1 MTAAPETAVDGGV
14 PPPLLEVV
22 NLSKHFP
29 GVQALQGINLDVRR
43 GEVHVLLGENGA
55 GKSTLVK
62 ILTGAQQRD
71 AGQIL
76 WQGES
81 VEITDPHHAQ
91 ELGISVIYQEFNL
104 VPYMTVAEN
113 IFLGREPVRRG
124 FLDRGRMLQDGGAI
138 LDDLGISIGPAT
150 RVSELG
156 VAEQQMTE
164 IAKALSLEAELL
176 IMDEPTATL
185 TEREIE
191 RLFIAIR
198 RLRKRGVS
206 IIYISHRLNE
216 VRQVGDRVTVL
227 RDGRK
232 VATLD
237 TADAT
242 VDQMIHLMVGHDLR
256 EQYPKQ
262 QVDIGAEVLRVEGLN
277 RAGVLHD
284 IAFSLRRGEI
294 LGLAGLV
301 GAGRTELA
309 RAIFGADPID
319 SGSIFVHGQPVSI
332 TSPAAAIRHGI
343 GLVPED
349 RKAQGLLLDHSV
361 VHNITLPSLGR
372 LFAGLAFLSPRIEA
386 KIAQRY
392 IRDLR
397 IRTPSEERMVRFLS
411 GGNQQKVVIA
421 KWLCSQSDVLIFDE
435 PTRGIDVGAKV
446 EVFQLMTDLARRGA
460 GIIMISSDLLEELA
474 MSDRILVMRGG
485 RIVGQLD
492 HAEASQQR
500 VLSLAFGEG
509 MAVGT

>member
-1 MTAAPETAVDGGV
+1 VTVSGPGVDGV
-14 PPPLLEVV
+14 AAPPLLEVRG
-22 NLSKHFP
+22 LSKEFP
-29 GVQALQGINLDVRR
+29 GVQALQAVDFDVRR

-62 ILTGAQQRD
+62 ILTGAQPKD
-71 AGQIL
+71 AG
-76 WQGES
+76 
-81 VEITDPHHAQ
+81 EIRWRGQPVDIADPHRAQ

-113 IFLGREPVRRG
+113 IFLGREPVSHG
-124 FLDRGRMLQDGGAI
+124 LLDRGRMLREAAAI
-138 LDDLGISIGPAT
+138 LADLGVNVPPT
-150 RVSELG
+150 MRVSELG
-156 VAEQQMTE
+156 IAAQQMTE
-164 IAKALSLEAELL
+164 IAKALSLDAELL

-185 TEREIE
+185 TEHEIE
-191 RLFIAIR
+191 QLFGAIR
-198 RLRKRGVS
+198 RLRARGVS
-206 IIYISHRLNE
+206 VVYISHRLNE
-216 VRQVGDRVTVL
+216 VKQVGDRVTVL

-237 TADAT
+237 VAEAS
-242 VDQMIHLMVGHDLR
+242 VHHMIRLMVGHDLR

-262 QVDIGAEVLRVEGLN
+262 PVERGPEVLRVERLC
-277 RAGVLHD
+277 RDGVLRD
-284 IAFSLRRGEI
+284 ISFSLHRGEI

-319 SGSIFVHGQPVSI
+319 SGRIIVNGRQVSI
-332 TSPAAAIRHGI
+332 ASPAEAIRRGI

-349 RKAQGLLLDHSV
+349 RQAQGLLLDQSV
-361 VHNITLPSLGR
+361 AKNITLPSLAR
-372 LFAGLAFLSPRIEA
+372 LFPGWRLVSPRVEA
-386 KIAQRY
+386 EMAARY
-392 IRDLR
+392 IADLR

-411 GGNQQKVVIA
+411 GGNQQKVVVA
-421 KWLCSQSDVLIFDE
+421 KWLCSHSDVLVFDE

-460 GIIMISSDLLEELA
+460 GLIMISSDLLEVLG

-485 RIVGQLD
+485 RLVGELD
-492 HAEASQQR
+492 RAEANQQA

-509 MAVGT
+509 AGVGTN